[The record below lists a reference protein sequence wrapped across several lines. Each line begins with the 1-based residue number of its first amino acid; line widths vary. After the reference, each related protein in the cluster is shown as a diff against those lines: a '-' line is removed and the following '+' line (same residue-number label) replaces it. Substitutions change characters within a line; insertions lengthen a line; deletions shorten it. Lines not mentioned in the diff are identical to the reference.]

1 MASETTHAAD
11 AAGQGAEHYV
21 GMPQLNF
28 EWFPNQI
35 FWLVVTLVVIFF
47 VMSKVALPRIAAV
60 LAERQGAI
68 QGDLDKAEA
77 MKAKAVAAEEAYQAA
92 LAKAR
97 AEASEIV
104 AAAKA
109 EIQKELDMA
118 IAKADVEI
126 AAKTVESDAEIQKIR
141 DGALA
146 AIKEVATDTTAEI
159 VKAVMPSAD
168 DAKAISAA
176 VTNRLKG

>member
-1 MASETTHAAD
+1 MASETTHAA
-11 AAGQGAEHYV
+11 ASEHYV

-47 VMSKVALPRIAAV
+47 VLSKVALPRIASV

-68 QGDLDKAEA
+68 QGDLDKAEE
-77 MKAKAVAAEEAYQAA
+77 MKAKAVAAEEAYNAA

-97 AEASEIV
+97 AEAGNIV
-104 AAAKA
+104 ADAKA
-109 EIQKELDMA
+109 EIQKELDVA
-118 IAKADVEI
+118 IAKADAEI
-126 AAKTVESDAEIQKIR
+126 AAKAVESDAAIKEIR

-146 AIKEVATDTTAEI
+146 AIKEVANDTAAEI
-159 VKAVMPSAD
+159 VKAVMPAAG
-168 DAKAISAA
+168 DAKAVKAA
-176 VTNRLKG
+176 VTARLKG